1 MKKLKLYEL
10 FTGEEGEQQ
19 KTKKKTPF
27 LDAYGVDMT
36 KLAEDDKL
44 DPVIGRQ
51 KEIDQVIWILSR
63 KNKNNPVI
71 IGEPGVGKTA
81 IIEGIARLMVTED
94 CPEALE
100 GKRIVSVDMGTI
112 MAGQGGLEAKV
123 KALMDELND
132 NPDIILF
139 IDEIH
144 LMVNK
149 GVPIDMANQI
159 KPALA
164 RGNMRLIGAT
174 TNNEFRNSIEKDGAL
189 ERRFQKVNVEEPS
202 IEDTIEILM
211 KIKNKYED
219 FHKVSYNDDAIEA
232 CVTLSGR
239 FISDRYFPDKAI
251 DLMDE
256 VGAKMRISAKKS
268 TPPEL
273 IEIEKELSEIRLQ
286 KSEFLK
292 AQKYQEAGDL
302 RPRENELVI
311 KAIEI
316 KKTAK
321 DMPRITIT
329 KEDVE
334 KILSLKTGIPTQVTG
349 DEGKRLLG
357 LEGEL
362 KMQIIGQDD
371 AVTKIAKSIRR
382 NRAGLKD
389 PNRPA
394 GVFLF
399 LGSTGTG
406 KTHTVKTLAKNV
418 FGTEDAMIRVDMS
431 EYAEKH
437 NVARMIGSPPGYV
450 GYGEG
455 GQLTEKVRRKPY
467 CIILFDELE
476 KAHPSVMDIMLQ
488 IFDDGHLTDGEGRK
502 VDFRNTII
510 VMTSNI
516 GASAVSQM
524 VTPVGFGADK
534 PMVKEEN
541 AKAIIKAELSKRLKP
556 EFINRIDEIIIFSS
570 LSKENI
576 YKIIDIEIKKV
587 ESKLKAMN
595 LSLEI
600 TTAFKDLLIDKGYD
614 EKMGARPLKRA
625 IQHYLEDPLSDEI
638 LGGELEGNVVVDYDP
653 SSNKILLNG
662 KPFDVNESKSFKYLK
677 PLNEFLKKNR

>member
-1 MKKLKLYEL
+1 MKILKVYEE
-10 FTGEEGEQQ
+10 FTEGEKQSVP
-19 KTKKKTPF
+19 TPF
-27 LDAYGVDMT
+27 LDKYGVDMT
-36 KLAEDDKL
+36 KLAEEDKI
-44 DPVIGRQ
+44 DPVIGRA
-51 KEIDQVIWILSR
+51 KEIEQVIWILAR
-63 KNKNNPVI
+63 KNKNNPII

-81 IIEGIARLMVTED
+81 IIEGIARMMVSED
-94 CPEALE
+94 CPESLE
-100 GKRIVSVDMGTI
+100 GKRIILLDMGTI

-123 KALMDELND
+123 KAIMDELEG

-149 GVPIDMANQI
+149 AVPIDMANQI

-164 RGNMRLIGAT
+164 RGKMRLIGAT

-202 IEDTIEILM
+202 VDETIEILM
-211 KIKNKYED
+211 KIKKNYEE
-219 FHKVSYNDDAIEA
+219 FHKVTFNDDAIEA
-232 CVTLSGR
+232 CVKLSGK

-256 VGAKMRISAKKS
+256 VGAKMRISAKKN
-268 TPPEL
+268 TPPEIIELEKQL
-273 IEIEKELSEIRLQ
+273 IELRNRKE
-286 KSEFLK
+286 EFLK
-292 AQKYQEAGDL
+292 SQNYQDAGNL
-302 RPRENELVI
+302 RPQEKEMVARIVQL
-311 KAIEI
+311 
-316 KKTAK
+316 KKDTPE
-321 DMPRITIT
+321 MPRIVIT

-334 KILSLKTGIPTQVTG
+334 RILSIKTGIPTQVTG

-357 LEGEL
+357 LENEL

-371 AVTKIAKSIRR
+371 AVTKVAKSIRR

-399 LGSTGTG
+399 LGTTGTG
-406 KTHTVKTLAKNV
+406 KTHTVKTLAKNI
-418 FGTEDAMIRVDMS
+418 FGSEDAMIRVDMS

-467 CIILFDELE
+467 CIVLFDELE

-516 GASAVSQM
+516 GASAVNQM

-534 PMVKEEN
+534 PAVKEEN
-541 AKAIIKAELSKRLKP
+541 TKELIKRELSKRLKP
-556 EFINRIDEIIIFSS
+556 EFINRIDEIVIFSS
-570 LSKENI
+570 LSKDNI
-576 YKIIDIEIKKV
+576 YKIIDIEVKKV
-587 ESKLKAMN
+587 ENKLKGMN

-600 TTAFKDLLIDKGYD
+600 TTSFKDLLIDKGYD

-625 IQHYLEDPLSDEI
+625 IQHYLEDPISDEI
-638 LGGELEGNVVVDYDP
+638 LGGELKGTIKIDYDK
-653 SSNKILLNG
+653 SNNSILING
-662 KPFDVNESKSFKYLK
+662 KPVPVTEKKEFRYLK
-677 PLNEFLKKNR
+677 PLNEFFFFSKKSK

>member
-1 MKKLKLYEL
+1 MHGSNSK
-10 FTGEEGEQQ
+10 F
-19 KTKKKTPF
+19 F
-27 LDAYGVDMT
+27 
-36 KLAEDDKL
+36 
-44 DPVIGRQ
+44 R
-51 KEIDQVIWILSR
+51 EIEQVIWILAR

-81 IIEGIARLMVTED
+81 IIEGIARMMVGED
-94 CPEALE
+94 CPESLE
-100 GKRIVSVDMGTI
+100 GKRIIALDMGTI

-123 KALMDELND
+123 KALMDELEG

-149 GVPIDMANQI
+149 TVPIDMANQI

-164 RGNMRLIGAT
+164 RGKMRLIGAT
-174 TNNEFRNSIEKDGAL
+174 TNNEFRNSLEKDGAL

-202 IEDTIEILM
+202 VAETIEILM
-211 KIKNKYED
+211 RIKKNYED
-219 FHKVSYNDDAIEA
+219 FHKVTFNDDAIEA
-232 CVTLSGR
+232 CVNLSGK

-256 VGAKMRISAKKS
+256 VGAKMRISAKKN
-268 TPPEL
+268 TPPEIAEL
-273 IEIEKELSEIRLQ
+273 EQQLLQLRNRKEELLR
-286 KSEFLK
+286 
-292 AQKYQEAGDL
+292 AQNYQAAGDL
-302 RPRENELVI
+302 RPQEKEMVARVIELK
-311 KAIEI
+311 KATPE
-316 KKTAK
+316 
-321 DMPRITIT
+321 MPRIVIT

-334 KILSLKTGIPTQVTG
+334 RILSLKTGIPTQVTG

-357 LEGEL
+357 LENEL
-362 KMQIIGQDD
+362 KMQIIGQDE

-399 LGSTGTG
+399 LGTTGTG
-406 KTHTVKTLAKNV
+406 KTHTVKTLAKNI
-418 FGTEDAMIRVDMS
+418 FGSEDAMIRVDMS

-516 GASAVSQM
+516 GANAVNQM
-524 VTPVGFGADK
+524 ATPVGFGADK
-534 PMVKEEN
+534 PAVKEEN
-541 AKAIIKAELSKRLKP
+541 TKALIKAELSKRLKP
-556 EFINRIDEIIIFSS
+556 EFINRIDEIVIFSS
-570 LSKENI
+570 LSKENV
-576 YKIIDIEIKKV
+576 YKIIDIEVKKV
-587 ESKLKAMN
+587 ENKLKAMK

-638 LGGELEGNVVVDYDP
+638 LGGELEGTVKMDYDK
-653 SSNKILLNG
+653 SSNSILING
-662 KPFDVNESKSFKYLK
+662 KPVPVTEKKGFKYLK
-677 PLNEFLKKNR
+677 PLNEFFKFKK

>member
-1 MKKLKLYEL
+1 MKKLKVYEE
-10 FTGEEGEQQ
+10 FTEGEEKQSVP
-19 KTKKKTPF
+19 TPF
-27 LDAYGVDMT
+27 LDKYGVDMT
-36 KLAEDDKL
+36 KLAEEDKL

-51 KEIDQVIWILSR
+51 KEIEQVIWILAR

-81 IIEGIARLMVTED
+81 IIEGIARMMVGED
-94 CPEALE
+94 CPESLE
-100 GKRIVSVDMGTI
+100 GKRIIALDMGTI

-123 KALMDELND
+123 KALMDELEG

-149 GVPIDMANQI
+149 TVPIDMANQI

-164 RGNMRLIGAT
+164 RGKMRLIGAT
-174 TNNEFRNSIEKDGAL
+174 TNNEFRNSLEKDGAL

-202 IEDTIEILM
+202 VAETIEILM
-211 KIKNKYED
+211 RIKKNYEE
-219 FHKVSYNDDAIEA
+219 FHKVTFNDDAIEA
-232 CVTLSGR
+232 CVNLSGK

-256 VGAKMRISAKKS
+256 VGAKMRISAKKN
-268 TPPEL
+268 TPPEIAEL
-273 IEIEKELSEIRLQ
+273 EQQLLQLRNRKE
-286 KSEFLK
+286 EFLK
-292 AQKYQEAGDL
+292 AQNYQAAGDL
-302 RPRENELVI
+302 RPQEKEMVARVI
-311 KAIEI
+311 QL
-316 KKTAK
+316 KKEAPE
-321 DMPRITIT
+321 MPRIVIT

-334 KILSLKTGIPTQVTG
+334 RILSLKTGIPTQVTG

-357 LEGEL
+357 LENEL
-362 KMQIIGQDD
+362 KMQIIGQDE

-399 LGSTGTG
+399 LGTTGTG
-406 KTHTVKTLAKNV
+406 KTHTVKTLAKNI
-418 FGTEDAMIRVDMS
+418 FGSEDAMIRVDMS

-516 GASAVSQM
+516 GANAVNKM
-524 VTPVGFGADK
+524 ATPVGFGADK
-534 PMVKEEN
+534 PAVKEEN
-541 AKAIIKAELSKRLKP
+541 TKALIKAELGKRLKP

-570 LSKENI
+570 LSKENV
-576 YKIIDIEIKKV
+576 YKIIDIEVKKV
-587 ESKLKAMN
+587 ENKLKAMK

-638 LGGELEGNVVVDYDP
+638 LGGELEGTVKMDYDK
-653 SSNKILLNG
+653 SSNSILING
-662 KPFDVNESKSFKYLK
+662 KPVPVTEKKGFKYLK
-677 PLNEFLKKNR
+677 PLNEFFKFKK

>member
-1 MKKLKLYEL
+1 MKKLKVYEE
-10 FTGEEGEQQ
+10 FTEGEEKQSVP
-19 KTKKKTPF
+19 TPF
-27 LDAYGVDMT
+27 LDKYGVDMT
-36 KLAEDDKL
+36 KLAEEDKL

-51 KEIDQVIWILSR
+51 KEIEQVIWILAR

-81 IIEGIARLMVTED
+81 IIEGIARMMVGED
-94 CPEALE
+94 CPESLE
-100 GKRIVSVDMGTI
+100 GKRIIALDMGTI

-123 KALMDELND
+123 KALMDELEG

-149 GVPIDMANQI
+149 TVPIDMANQI

-164 RGNMRLIGAT
+164 RGKMRLIGAT
-174 TNNEFRNSIEKDGAL
+174 TNNEFRNSLEKDGAL

-202 IEDTIEILM
+202 VAETIEILM
-211 KIKNKYED
+211 RIKKNYED
-219 FHKVSYNDDAIEA
+219 FHKVTFNDDAIEA
-232 CVTLSGR
+232 CVNLSGK

-256 VGAKMRISAKKS
+256 VGAKMRISAKKN
-268 TPPEL
+268 TPPEIAEL
-273 IEIEKELSEIRLQ
+273 EQQLLQLRNRKEELLR
-286 KSEFLK
+286 
-292 AQKYQEAGDL
+292 AQNYQAAGDL
-302 RPRENELVI
+302 RPQEKEMVARVIELK
-311 KAIEI
+311 KATPE
-316 KKTAK
+316 
-321 DMPRITIT
+321 MPRIVIT

-334 KILSLKTGIPTQVTG
+334 RILSLKTGIPTQVTG

-357 LEGEL
+357 LENEL
-362 KMQIIGQDD
+362 KMQIIGQDE
-371 AVTKIAKSIRR
+371 AVTKVAKSIRR

-399 LGSTGTG
+399 LGTTGTG
-406 KTHTVKTLAKNV
+406 KTHTVKTLAKNI
-418 FGTEDAMIRVDMS
+418 FGSEDAMIRVDMS

-516 GASAVSQM
+516 GANAVNKM
-524 VTPVGFGADK
+524 ATPVGFGADK
-534 PMVKEEN
+534 PAVKEEN
-541 AKAIIKAELSKRLKP
+541 TKALIKAELGKRLKP

-570 LSKENI
+570 LSKENV
-576 YKIIDIEIKKV
+576 YKIIDIEVKKV
-587 ESKLKAMN
+587 ENKLKAMK

-638 LGGELEGNVVVDYDP
+638 LGGELEGTVKMDYDK
-653 SSNKILLNG
+653 SSNSILING
-662 KPFDVNESKSFKYLK
+662 KPVPVTEKKGFKYLK
-677 PLNEFLKKNR
+677 PLNEFFKFKK

>member
-1 MKKLKLYEL
+1 MKKLKVYEE
-10 FTGEEGEQQ
+10 FTEGEEKQSVP
-19 KTKKKTPF
+19 TPF
-27 LDAYGVDMT
+27 LDKYGVDMT
-36 KLAEDDKL
+36 KLAEEDKL

-51 KEIDQVIWILSR
+51 KEIEQVIWILAR

-81 IIEGIARLMVTED
+81 IIEGIARMMVGED
-94 CPEALE
+94 CPESLE
-100 GKRIVSVDMGTI
+100 GKRIISLDMGTI

-123 KALMDELND
+123 KALMDELEG

-149 GVPIDMANQI
+149 TVPIDMANQI

-164 RGNMRLIGAT
+164 RGKMRLIGAT
-174 TNNEFRNSIEKDGAL
+174 TNNEFRNSLEKDGAL

-202 IEDTIEILM
+202 VAETIEILM
-211 KIKNKYED
+211 RIKKNYED
-219 FHKVSYNDDAIEA
+219 FHKVTFNDDAIEA
-232 CVTLSGR
+232 CVNLSGK

-256 VGAKMRISAKKS
+256 VGAKMRISAKKN
-268 TPPEL
+268 TPPEIAEL
-273 IEIEKELSEIRLQ
+273 EQQLLELRNRKE
-286 KSEFLK
+286 EFLK
-292 AQKYQEAGDL
+292 AQNYQAAGDL
-302 RPRENELVI
+302 RPQEKEIVAKVIELK
-311 KAIEI
+311 KAAPE
-316 KKTAK
+316 
-321 DMPRITIT
+321 MPRIVIT

-334 KILSLKTGIPTQVTG
+334 RILSLKTGIPTQVTG

-357 LEGEL
+357 LENEL
-362 KMQIIGQDD
+362 KMQIIGQDE

-389 PNRPA
+389 PNRPS

-406 KTHTVKTLAKNV
+406 KTHTVKTLAKNI
-418 FGTEDAMIRVDMS
+418 FGSEDAMIRVDMS

-516 GASAVSQM
+516 GASAVNQM
-524 VTPVGFGADK
+524 ATPVGFGSDK
-534 PMVKEEN
+534 PAVKEEN
-541 AKAIIKAELSKRLKP
+541 AKSIIKAELSKRLKP
-556 EFINRIDEIIIFSS
+556 EFINRIDEIVIFSS
-570 LSKENI
+570 LSKENV

-587 ESKLKAMN
+587 ENKLKDMK

-638 LGGELEGNVVVDYDP
+638 LGGEIEGTVKMDYDK
-653 SSNKILLNG
+653 SSNSILING
-662 KPFDVNESKSFKYLK
+662 KAVPVTEKKGFRYLK
-677 PLNEFLKKNR
+677 PLNEFFKFKK

>member
-1 MKKLKLYEL
+1 MKKLKVYEE
-10 FTGEEGEQQ
+10 FTEGEEKQSVP
-19 KTKKKTPF
+19 TPF
-27 LDAYGVDMT
+27 LDKYGVDMT
-36 KLAEDDKL
+36 KLAEEDKL

-51 KEIDQVIWILSR
+51 KEIEQVIWILAR

-81 IIEGIARLMVTED
+81 IIEGIARMMVGED
-94 CPEALE
+94 CPESLE
-100 GKRIVSVDMGTI
+100 GKRIIALDMGTI

-123 KALMDELND
+123 KALMDELEG

-149 GVPIDMANQI
+149 TVPIDMANQI

-164 RGNMRLIGAT
+164 RGKMRLIGAT
-174 TNNEFRNSIEKDGAL
+174 TNNEFRNSLEKDGAL

-202 IEDTIEILM
+202 VAETIEILM
-211 KIKNKYED
+211 RIKKNYED
-219 FHKVSYNDDAIEA
+219 FHKVTFNDDAIEA
-232 CVTLSGR
+232 CVNLSGK

-256 VGAKMRISAKKS
+256 VGAKMRISAKKN
-268 TPPEL
+268 TPPEIAEL
-273 IEIEKELSEIRLQ
+273 EQQLLQLRNRKEELLR
-286 KSEFLK
+286 
-292 AQKYQEAGDL
+292 AQNYQAAGDL
-302 RPRENELVI
+302 RPQEKEMVARVIELK
-311 KAIEI
+311 KATPE
-316 KKTAK
+316 
-321 DMPRITIT
+321 MPRIVIT

-334 KILSLKTGIPTQVTG
+334 RILSLKTGIPTQVTG

-357 LEGEL
+357 LENEL
-362 KMQIIGQDD
+362 KMQIIGQDE

-399 LGSTGTG
+399 LGTTGTG
-406 KTHTVKTLAKNV
+406 KTHTVKTLAKNI
-418 FGTEDAMIRVDMS
+418 FGSEDAMIRVDMS

-516 GASAVSQM
+516 GANAVNQM
-524 VTPVGFGADK
+524 ATPVGFGADK
-534 PMVKEEN
+534 PAVKEEN
-541 AKAIIKAELSKRLKP
+541 TKALIKAELSKRLKP
-556 EFINRIDEIIIFSS
+556 EFINRIDEIVIFSS
-570 LSKENI
+570 LSKENV
-576 YKIIDIEIKKV
+576 YKIIDIEVKKV
-587 ESKLKAMN
+587 ENKLKAMK

-638 LGGELEGNVVVDYDP
+638 LGGELEGTVKMDYDK
-653 SSNKILLNG
+653 SSNSILING
-662 KPFDVNESKSFKYLK
+662 KPVPVTEKKGFKYLK
-677 PLNEFLKKNR
+677 PLNEFFKFKK

>member
-1 MKKLKLYEL
+1 MKILKVYEE
-10 FTGEEGEQQ
+10 FTEGEKQSVP
-19 KTKKKTPF
+19 TPF
-27 LDAYGVDMT
+27 LDKYGVDMT
-36 KLAEDDKL
+36 KLAEEDKI
-44 DPVIGRQ
+44 DPVIGRA
-51 KEIDQVIWILSR
+51 KEIEQVIWILAR
-63 KNKNNPVI
+63 KNKNNPII

-81 IIEGIARLMVTED
+81 IIEGIARMMVSED
-94 CPEALE
+94 CPESLE
-100 GKRIVSVDMGTI
+100 GKRIILLDMGTI

-123 KALMDELND
+123 KAIMDELEG

-149 GVPIDMANQI
+149 AVPIDMANQI

-164 RGNMRLIGAT
+164 RGKMRLIGAT

-202 IEDTIEILM
+202 VDETIEILM
-211 KIKNKYED
+211 KIKKNYEE
-219 FHKVSYNDDAIEA
+219 FHKVTFNDDAIEA
-232 CVTLSGR
+232 CVKLSGK

-256 VGAKMRISAKKS
+256 VGAKMRISAKKN
-268 TPPEL
+268 TPPEIIELEKQL
-273 IEIEKELSEIRLQ
+273 IELRNRKE
-286 KSEFLK
+286 EFLK
-292 AQKYQEAGDL
+292 SQNYQDAGNL
-302 RPRENELVI
+302 RPQEKEMVARIVQL
-311 KAIEI
+311 
-316 KKTAK
+316 KKDTPE
-321 DMPRITIT
+321 MPRIVIT

-334 KILSLKTGIPTQVTG
+334 RILSIKTGIPTQVTG

-357 LEGEL
+357 LENEL

-371 AVTKIAKSIRR
+371 AVTKVAKSIRR

-399 LGSTGTG
+399 LGTTGTG
-406 KTHTVKTLAKNV
+406 KTHTVKTLAKNI
-418 FGTEDAMIRVDMS
+418 FGSEDAMIRVDMS

-467 CIILFDELE
+467 CIVLFDELE

-516 GASAVSQM
+516 GASAVNQM

-534 PMVKEEN
+534 PAVKEEN
-541 AKAIIKAELSKRLKP
+541 TKELIKRELSKRLKP
-556 EFINRIDEIIIFSS
+556 EFINRIDEIVIFSS
-570 LSKENI
+570 LSKDNI
-576 YKIIDIEIKKV
+576 YKIIDIEVKKV
-587 ESKLKAMN
+587 ENKLKGMN

-600 TTAFKDLLIDKGYD
+600 TTSFKDLLIDKGYD

-625 IQHYLEDPLSDEI
+625 IQHYLEDPISDEI
-638 LGGELEGNVVVDYDP
+638 LGGELKGTIKIDYDK
-653 SSNKILLNG
+653 SNNSIY
-662 KPFDVNESKSFKYLK
+662 FYV
-677 PLNEFLKKNR
+677 R

>member
-1 MKKLKLYEL
+1 MKKLKVYEE
-10 FTGEEGEQQ
+10 FTEGEEKQSVP
-19 KTKKKTPF
+19 TPF
-27 LDAYGVDMT
+27 LDKYGVDMT
-36 KLAEDDKL
+36 KLAEEDKL

-51 KEIDQVIWILSR
+51 KEIEQVIWILAR

-81 IIEGIARLMVTED
+81 IIEGIARMMVGED
-94 CPEALE
+94 CPESLE
-100 GKRIVSVDMGTI
+100 GKRIIALDMGTI

-123 KALMDELND
+123 KALMDELEG

-149 GVPIDMANQI
+149 TVPIDMANQI

-164 RGNMRLIGAT
+164 RGKMRLIGAT
-174 TNNEFRNSIEKDGAL
+174 TNNEFRNSLEKDGAL

-202 IEDTIEILM
+202 VAETIEILM
-211 KIKNKYED
+211 RIKKNYED
-219 FHKVSYNDDAIEA
+219 FHKVTFNDDAIEA
-232 CVTLSGR
+232 CVNLSGK

-256 VGAKMRISAKKS
+256 VGAKMRISAKKN
-268 TPPEL
+268 TPPEIAEL
-273 IEIEKELSEIRLQ
+273 EQQLLQLRNRKEELLR
-286 KSEFLK
+286 
-292 AQKYQEAGDL
+292 AQNYQAAGDL
-302 RPRENELVI
+302 RPQEKEMVARVIELK
-311 KAIEI
+311 KATPE
-316 KKTAK
+316 
-321 DMPRITIT
+321 MPRIVIT

-334 KILSLKTGIPTQVTG
+334 RILSLKTGIPTQVTG

-357 LEGEL
+357 LENEL
-362 KMQIIGQDD
+362 KMQIIGQDE
-371 AVTKIAKSIRR
+371 AVTKVAKSIRR

-399 LGSTGTG
+399 LGTTGTG
-406 KTHTVKTLAKNV
+406 KTHTVKTLAKNI
-418 FGTEDAMIRVDMS
+418 FGSEDAMIRVDMS

-516 GASAVSQM
+516 GANAVNKM
-524 VTPVGFGADK
+524 ATPVGFGADK
-534 PMVKEEN
+534 PAVKEEN
-541 AKAIIKAELSKRLKP
+541 TKALIKAELGKRLKP

-570 LSKENI
+570 LSKENV
-576 YKIIDIEIKKV
+576 YKIIDIEVKKV
-587 ESKLKAMN
+587 ENKLKAMK

-638 LGGELEGNVVVDYDP
+638 LGGELEGTVKMDYDK
-653 SSNKILLNG
+653 SSNSILING
-662 KPFDVNESKSFKYLK
+662 KPVPVTEKKGFKYLK
-677 PLNEFLKKNR
+677 PLNEFLKFRK

>member
-1 MKKLKLYEL
+1 MKKLKVYEE
-10 FTGEEGEQQ
+10 FTEGEEKQSVP
-19 KTKKKTPF
+19 TPF
-27 LDAYGVDMT
+27 LDKYGVDMT
-36 KLAEDDKL
+36 KLAEEDKL

-51 KEIDQVIWILSR
+51 KEIEQVIWILAR

-81 IIEGIARLMVTED
+81 IIEGIARMMVSED
-94 CPEALE
+94 CPESLE
-100 GKRIVSVDMGTI
+100 GKRIISLDMGTI
-112 MAGQGGLEAKV
+112 VAGQGGLETKV
-123 KALMDELND
+123 KTLMDELD
-132 NPDIILF
+132 GNPDIILF

-149 GVPIDMANQI
+149 DVPIDMANQI

-164 RGNMRLIGAT
+164 RGKMRLIGAT
-174 TNNEFRNSIEKDGAL
+174 TNNEYRKSLEKDGAL

-202 IEDTIEILM
+202 VAETIEILM
-211 KIKNKYED
+211 RIKKNYED
-219 FHKVSYNDDAIEA
+219 FHKVTFNDDAIEA
-232 CVTLSGR
+232 CVNLSGK

-256 VGAKMRISAKKS
+256 VGAKMRISAKKN
-268 TPPEL
+268 TPPEITEL
-273 IEIEKELSEIRLQ
+273 EQQLLQLRNRKEELLR
-286 KSEFLK
+286 
-292 AQKYQEAGDL
+292 AQNYQAAGDL
-302 RPRENELVI
+302 RPQEKEMVARVI
-311 KAIEI
+311 QL
-316 KKTAK
+316 KKEAPE
-321 DMPRITIT
+321 MPRIVIT

-334 KILSLKTGIPTQVTG
+334 RILSLKTGIPTQVTG

-357 LEGEL
+357 LENEL
-362 KMQIIGQDD
+362 KMQIIGQDE
-371 AVTKIAKSIRR
+371 AVTKVAKSIRR

-399 LGSTGTG
+399 LGTTGTG
-406 KTHTVKTLAKNV
+406 KTHTVKTLAKNI
-418 FGTEDAMIRVDMS
+418 FGSEDAMIRVDMS

-516 GASAVSQM
+516 GANAVNKM
-524 VTPVGFGADK
+524 ATPVGFGADK
-534 PMVKEEN
+534 PAVKEEN
-541 AKAIIKAELSKRLKP
+541 TKALIKAELGKRLKP

-570 LSKENI
+570 LSKENV
-576 YKIIDIEIKKV
+576 YKIIDIEVKKV
-587 ESKLKAMN
+587 ENKLKAMK

-638 LGGELEGNVVVDYDP
+638 LGGELEGTVKMDYDK
-653 SSNKILLNG
+653 SSNSILING
-662 KPFDVNESKSFKYLK
+662 KPVPVTEKKGFKYLK
-677 PLNEFLKKNR
+677 PLNEFFKFKK

>member
-1 MKKLKLYEL
+1 MKKLKVYEE
-10 FTGEEGEQQ
+10 FTEGEEKQSVP
-19 KTKKKTPF
+19 TPF
-27 LDAYGVDMT
+27 LDKYGVDMT
-36 KLAEDDKL
+36 KLAEEDKL

-51 KEIDQVIWILSR
+51 KEIEQVIWILAR

-81 IIEGIARLMVTED
+81 IIEGIARMMVGED
-94 CPEALE
+94 CPESLE
-100 GKRIVSVDMGTI
+100 GKRIISLDMGTI

-123 KALMDELND
+123 KALMDELEG

-149 GVPIDMANQI
+149 TVPIDMANQI

-164 RGNMRLIGAT
+164 RGKMRLIGAT
-174 TNNEFRNSIEKDGAL
+174 TNNEFRNSLEKDGAL

-202 IEDTIEILM
+202 VAETIEILM
-211 KIKNKYED
+211 RIKKNYEE
-219 FHKVSYNDDAIEA
+219 FHKVTFNDDAIEA
-232 CVTLSGR
+232 CVNLSGK

-256 VGAKMRISAKKS
+256 VGAKMRISAKKN
-268 TPPEL
+268 TPPEIADL
-273 IEIEKELSEIRLQ
+273 EQQLLELRNRKE
-286 KSEFLK
+286 EFLK
-292 AQKYQEAGDL
+292 AQNYQAAGDL
-302 RPRENELVI
+302 RPQEKEMVARVI
-311 KAIEI
+311 QL
-316 KKTAK
+316 KKEAPE
-321 DMPRITIT
+321 MPRIVIT

-334 KILSLKTGIPTQVTG
+334 RILSLKTGIPTQVTG

-357 LEGEL
+357 LENEL
-362 KMQIIGQDD
+362 KMQIIGQDE
-371 AVTKIAKSIRR
+371 AVTKVAKSIRR

-389 PNRPA
+389 PNRPS

-399 LGSTGTG
+399 LGTTGTG
-406 KTHTVKTLAKNV
+406 KTHTVKTLAKNI
-418 FGTEDAMIRVDMS
+418 FGSEDAMIRVDMS

-516 GASAVSQM
+516 GANAVNQM
-524 VTPVGFGADK
+524 ATPVGFGADK
-534 PMVKEEN
+534 PAVKEEN
-541 AKAIIKAELSKRLKP
+541 TKALIKAELSKRLKP
-556 EFINRIDEIIIFSS
+556 EFINRIDEIVIFSS
-570 LSKENI
+570 LSKENV
-576 YKIIDIEIKKV
+576 YKIIDIEVKKV
-587 ESKLKAMN
+587 ENKLKAMK

-600 TTAFKDLLIDKGYD
+600 TTTFKDLLIDKGYD

-638 LGGELEGNVVVDYDP
+638 LGGELEGTVKVDYDK
-653 SSNKILLNG
+653 SSNSILING
-662 KPFDVNESKSFKYLK
+662 KPVPVTEKKGFRYLK
-677 PLNEFLKKNR
+677 PLNEFFKFKK

>member
-1 MKKLKLYEL
+1 MKKLKVYEE
-10 FTGEEGEQQ
+10 FTEGEEKQSVP
-19 KTKKKTPF
+19 TPF
-27 LDAYGVDMT
+27 LDKYGVDMT
-36 KLAEDDKL
+36 KLAEEDKL

-51 KEIDQVIWILSR
+51 KEIEQVIWILAR

-81 IIEGIARLMVTED
+81 IIEGIARMMVGED
-94 CPEALE
+94 CPESLE
-100 GKRIVSVDMGTI
+100 GKRIISLDMGTI

-123 KALMDELND
+123 KALMDELEG

-149 GVPIDMANQI
+149 TVPIDMANQI

-164 RGNMRLIGAT
+164 RGKMRLIGAT
-174 TNNEFRNSIEKDGAL
+174 TNNEFRNSLEKDGAL

-202 IEDTIEILM
+202 VAETIEILM
-211 KIKNKYED
+211 RIKKNYEE
-219 FHKVSYNDDAIEA
+219 FHKVTFNDDAIEA
-232 CVTLSGR
+232 CVNLSGK

-256 VGAKMRISAKKS
+256 VGAKMRISAKKN
-268 TPPEL
+268 TPPE
-273 IEIEKELSEIRLQ
+273 IVELEQQLLQ
-286 KSEFLK
+286 LRNRKDELLK
-292 AQKYQEAGDL
+292 AQNYQAAGDL
-302 RPRENELVI
+302 RPQEKEMVARVI
-311 KAIEI
+311 QL
-316 KKTAK
+316 KKEAPE
-321 DMPRITIT
+321 MPRIVIT

-334 KILSLKTGIPTQVTG
+334 RILSLKTGIPTQVTG

-357 LEGEL
+357 LENEL
-362 KMQIIGQDD
+362 KMQIIGQDE
-371 AVTKIAKSIRR
+371 AVTKVAKSIRR

-389 PNRPA
+389 PNRPS

-399 LGSTGTG
+399 LGTTGTG
-406 KTHTVKTLAKNV
+406 KTHTVKTLAKNI
-418 FGTEDAMIRVDMS
+418 FGSEDAMIRVDMS

-516 GASAVSQM
+516 GANAVNQM
-524 VTPVGFGADK
+524 ATPVGFGADK
-534 PMVKEEN
+534 PAVKEEN
-541 AKAIIKAELSKRLKP
+541 TKALIKSELSKRLKP
-556 EFINRIDEIIIFSS
+556 EFINRIDEIVIFSS
-570 LSKENI
+570 LSKENV
-576 YKIIDIEIKKV
+576 YKIIDIEVKKV
-587 ESKLKAMN
+587 ENKLKDMK

-638 LGGELEGNVVVDYDP
+638 LGGELEGTVKMDYDK
-653 SSNKILLNG
+653 SSNSILING
-662 KPFDVNESKSFKYLK
+662 KPVPVTEKKGFRYLK
-677 PLNEFLKKNR
+677 PLNEFFKFKK

>member
-1 MKKLKLYEL
+1 MKKLKVYEL
-10 FTGEEGEQQ
+10 FTGDES
-19 KTKKKTPF
+19 KNKKKTPF
-27 LDAYGVDMT
+27 LDNFGIDMT
-36 KLAEDDKL
+36 KLAEEDKI

-51 KEIDQVIWILSR
+51 KEIEQVIWILSR
-63 KNKNNPVI
+63 KTKNNPII

-81 IIEGIARLMVTED
+81 IIEGLARLMVSED

-100 GKRIVSVDMGTI
+100 GKRIIALDMGTI

-123 KALMDELND
+123 KALMDEVAE

-149 GVPIDMANQI
+149 QVSIDMANQI

-164 RGNMRLIGAT
+164 RGQMRLIGAT
-174 TNNEFRNSIEKDGAL
+174 TNNEFRTSIEKDGAL
-189 ERRFQKVNVEEPS
+189 QRRFQKVVVEEPS
-202 IEDTIEILM
+202 IAETIEILM
-211 KIKNKYED
+211 RIKNKYED
-219 FHKVSYNDDAIEA
+219 FHKVTFNDDAIEA
-232 CVTLSGR
+232 CVKLSGK

-256 VGAKMRISAKKS
+256 VGAKMRISTKKN
-268 TPPEL
+268 TPPEIIELEKEL
-273 IEIEKELSEIRLQ
+273 IEIKDRKNNLLR
-286 KSEFLK
+286 

-302 RPRENELVI
+302 RIKEKELESEV
-311 KAIEI
+311 IEI
-316 KKTAK
+316 KKKSK
-321 DMPRITIT
+321 DIPRIVIT

-334 KILSLKTGIPTQVTG
+334 RILTLKLGIPTQVSS

-357 LEGEL
+357 LENEL

-371 AVTKIAKSIRR
+371 AVTKIAKCIRR

-389 PNRPA
+389 PNRPS

-399 LGSTGTG
+399 LGTTGTG
-406 KTHTVKTLAKNV
+406 KTHTVKTLAKNI
-418 FGTEDAMIRVDMS
+418 FGSEDSLIRVDMS

-516 GASAVSQM
+516 GASVVNDM
-524 VTPVGFGADK
+524 VTPVGFGANK
-534 PMVKEEN
+534 PVVKEEN
-541 AKAIIKAELSKRLKP
+541 TKSLIKAELGKRLKP

-587 ESKLKAMN
+587 ENKLKDMN

-600 TTAFKDLLIDKGYD
+600 TTNFKDLLIDKGYD

-638 LGGELEGNVVVDYDP
+638 LGGELEGTVKMDYDK
-653 SSNKILLNG
+653 SSNSILING
-662 KPFDVNESKSFKYLK
+662 KSVPVTENKLFRYLK
-677 PLNEFLKKNR
+677 PLNEFFNL

>member
-1 MKKLKLYEL
+1 MKKLKVYEE
-10 FTGEEGEQQ
+10 FTEGEKQSVP
-19 KTKKKTPF
+19 TPF
-27 LDAYGVDMT
+27 LDKYGVDMT
-36 KLAEDDKL
+36 KLAEEDKL

-51 KEIDQVIWILSR
+51 KEIEQVIWILAR

-81 IIEGIARLMVTED
+81 IIEGIARMMVGED
-94 CPEALE
+94 CPESLE
-100 GKRIVSVDMGTI
+100 GKRIIALDMGTI

-123 KALMDELND
+123 KALMDELEG

-149 GVPIDMANQI
+149 TVPIDMANQI

-164 RGNMRLIGAT
+164 RGKMRLIGAT
-174 TNNEFRNSIEKDGAL
+174 TNNEFRNSLEKDGAL

-202 IEDTIEILM
+202 VAETIEILM
-211 KIKNKYED
+211 RIKKTYED
-219 FHKVSYNDDAIEA
+219 FHKVTFNDDAIEA
-232 CVTLSGR
+232 CVNLSGK

-256 VGAKMRISAKKS
+256 VGAKMRISAKKN
-268 TPPEL
+268 TPPEIAEL
-273 IEIEKELSEIRLQ
+273 EQQLLQLRNRKE
-286 KSEFLK
+286 EFLK
-292 AQKYQEAGDL
+292 AQNYQAAGDL
-302 RPRENELVI
+302 RPQEKEMVARVIELK
-311 KAIEI
+311 KAAPE
-316 KKTAK
+316 
-321 DMPRITIT
+321 MPRIVIT
-329 KEDVE
+329 KQDVE
-334 KILSLKTGIPTQVTG
+334 RILSLKTGIPTQVTG

-357 LEGEL
+357 LENEL
-362 KMQIIGQDD
+362 KMQIIGQDE

-406 KTHTVKTLAKNV
+406 KTHTVKTLAKNI
-418 FGTEDAMIRVDMS
+418 FGSEDAMIRVDMS

-516 GASAVSQM
+516 GANAVNQM
-524 VTPVGFGADK
+524 AAPVGFGADK
-534 PMVKEEN
+534 PAVKEEN
-541 AKAIIKAELSKRLKP
+541 AKSIIKAELSKRLKP
-556 EFINRIDEIIIFSS
+556 EFINRIDEIVIFAS

-587 ESKLKAMN
+587 ENKLKDLK

-600 TTAFKDLLIDKGYD
+600 TTTFKDLLIDKGYD

-638 LGGELEGNVVVDYDP
+638 LGGELEGTVKMDYDK
-653 SSNKILLNG
+653 SSNSILING
-662 KPFDVNESKSFKYLK
+662 KPVPVTERKVFRYLR
-677 PLNEFLKKNR
+677 PLNEFFKFKK

>member
-1 MKKLKLYEL
+1 
-10 FTGEEGEQQ
+10 
-19 KTKKKTPF
+19 
-27 LDAYGVDMT
+27 
-36 KLAEDDKL
+36 
-44 DPVIGRQ
+44 
-51 KEIDQVIWILSR
+51 
-63 KNKNNPVI
+63 
-71 IGEPGVGKTA
+71 
-81 IIEGIARLMVTED
+81 
-94 CPEALE
+94 
-100 GKRIVSVDMGTI
+100 
-112 MAGQGGLEAKV
+112 
-123 KALMDELND
+123 
-132 NPDIILF
+132 
-139 IDEIH
+139 
-144 LMVNK
+144 
-149 GVPIDMANQI
+149 VPIDMANQI

-164 RGNMRLIGAT
+164 RGKMRLIGAT
-174 TNNEFRNSIEKDGAL
+174 TNNEFRNSLEKDGAL

-202 IEDTIEILM
+202 VAETIEILM
-211 KIKNKYED
+211 RIKKTYED
-219 FHKVSYNDDAIEA
+219 FHKVTFNDDAIEA
-232 CVTLSGR
+232 CVNLSGK

-256 VGAKMRISAKKS
+256 VGAKMRISAKKN
-268 TPPEL
+268 TPPEIAEL
-273 IEIEKELSEIRLQ
+273 EQQLLQLRNRKE
-286 KSEFLK
+286 EFLK
-292 AQKYQEAGDL
+292 AQNYQAAGDL
-302 RPRENELVI
+302 RPQEKEMVARVIELK
-311 KAIEI
+311 KAAPE
-316 KKTAK
+316 
-321 DMPRITIT
+321 MPRIVIT
-329 KEDVE
+329 KQDVE
-334 KILSLKTGIPTQVTG
+334 RILSLKTGIPTQVTG

-357 LEGEL
+357 LENEL
-362 KMQIIGQDD
+362 KMQIIGQDE

-406 KTHTVKTLAKNV
+406 KTHTVKTLAKNI
-418 FGTEDAMIRVDMS
+418 FGSEDAMIRVDMS

-516 GASAVSQM
+516 GANAVNQM
-524 VTPVGFGADK
+524 AAPVGFGADK
-534 PMVKEEN
+534 PAVKEEN
-541 AKAIIKAELSKRLKP
+541 AKSIIKAELSKRLKP
-556 EFINRIDEIIIFSS
+556 EFINRIDEIVIFAS

-587 ESKLKAMN
+587 ENKLKDLK

-600 TTAFKDLLIDKGYD
+600 TTTFKDLLIDKGYD

-638 LGGELEGNVVVDYDP
+638 LGGELEGTVKMDYDK
-653 SSNKILLNG
+653 SSNSILING
-662 KPFDVNESKSFKYLK
+662 KPVPVTERKVFRYLR
-677 PLNEFLKKNR
+677 PLNEFFKFKK

>member
-1 MKKLKLYEL
+1 MKKLKVYEE
-10 FTGEEGEQQ
+10 FTEGEEKQSVP
-19 KTKKKTPF
+19 TPF
-27 LDAYGVDMT
+27 LDKYGVDMT
-36 KLAEDDKL
+36 KLAEEDKL

-51 KEIDQVIWILSR
+51 KEIEQVIWILAR

-81 IIEGIARLMVTED
+81 IIEGIARMMVGED
-94 CPEALE
+94 CPESLE
-100 GKRIVSVDMGTI
+100 GKRIISLDMGTI

-123 KALMDELND
+123 KALMDELEG

-149 GVPIDMANQI
+149 TVPIDMANQI

-164 RGNMRLIGAT
+164 RGKMRLIGAT
-174 TNNEFRNSIEKDGAL
+174 TNNEFRNSLEKDGAL

-202 IEDTIEILM
+202 VAETIEILM
-211 KIKNKYED
+211 RIKKNYEE
-219 FHKVSYNDDAIEA
+219 FHKVTFNDDAIEA
-232 CVTLSGR
+232 CVNLSGK

-256 VGAKMRISAKKS
+256 VGAKMRISAKKN
-268 TPPEL
+268 TPPEIAEL
-273 IEIEKELSEIRLQ
+273 EQQLLELRNRKE
-286 KSEFLK
+286 EFLK
-292 AQKYQEAGDL
+292 AQNYQAAGDL
-302 RPRENELVI
+302 RPQEKEMVARVI
-311 KAIEI
+311 QL
-316 KKTAK
+316 KKEAPE
-321 DMPRITIT
+321 MPRIVIT

-334 KILSLKTGIPTQVTG
+334 RILSLKTGIPTQVTG

-357 LEGEL
+357 LENEL
-362 KMQIIGQDD
+362 KMQIIGQDE
-371 AVTKIAKSIRR
+371 AVTKVAKSIRR

-389 PNRPA
+389 PNRPS

-399 LGSTGTG
+399 LGTTGTG
-406 KTHTVKTLAKNV
+406 KTHTVKTLAKNI
-418 FGTEDAMIRVDMS
+418 FGSEDAMIRVDMS

-516 GASAVSQM
+516 GANAVNQM
-524 VTPVGFGADK
+524 ATPVGFGADK
-534 PMVKEEN
+534 PAVKEEN
-541 AKAIIKAELSKRLKP
+541 TKALIKAELSKRLKP
-556 EFINRIDEIIIFSS
+556 EFINRIDEIVIFSS
-570 LSKENI
+570 LSKENV
-576 YKIIDIEIKKV
+576 YKIIDIEVKKV
-587 ESKLKAMN
+587 ENKLKAMK

-638 LGGELEGNVVVDYDP
+638 LGGELEGTVKVDYDK
-653 SSNKILLNG
+653 SSNSILING
-662 KPFDVNESKSFKYLK
+662 KPVPVTEKKGFRYLK
-677 PLNEFLKKNR
+677 PLNEFFKFKK

>member
-1 MKKLKLYEL
+1 MKKLKVYEE
-10 FTGEEGEQQ
+10 FTEGEEKQSVP
-19 KTKKKTPF
+19 TPF
-27 LDAYGVDMT
+27 LDKYGVDMT
-36 KLAEDDKL
+36 KLAEEDKL

-51 KEIDQVIWILSR
+51 KEIEQVIWILAR

-81 IIEGIARLMVTED
+81 IIEGIARMMVGED
-94 CPEALE
+94 CPESLE
-100 GKRIVSVDMGTI
+100 GKRIISLDMGTI

-123 KALMDELND
+123 KALMDELEG

-149 GVPIDMANQI
+149 TVPIDMANQI

-164 RGNMRLIGAT
+164 RGKMRLIGAT
-174 TNNEFRNSIEKDGAL
+174 TNNEFRNSLEKDGAL

-202 IEDTIEILM
+202 VAETIEILM
-211 KIKNKYED
+211 RIKKNYEE
-219 FHKVSYNDDAIEA
+219 FHKVTFNDDAIEA
-232 CVTLSGR
+232 CVNLSGK

-256 VGAKMRISAKKS
+256 VGAKMRISAKKN
-268 TPPEL
+268 TPPEIAEL
-273 IEIEKELSEIRLQ
+273 EQQLLELRNRKE
-286 KSEFLK
+286 EFLK
-292 AQKYQEAGDL
+292 AQNYQAAGDL
-302 RPRENELVI
+302 RPQEKEMVARVI
-311 KAIEI
+311 QL
-316 KKTAK
+316 KKEAPE
-321 DMPRITIT
+321 MPRIVIT

-334 KILSLKTGIPTQVTG
+334 RILSLKTGIPTQVTG

-357 LEGEL
+357 LENEL
-362 KMQIIGQDD
+362 KMQIIGQDE
-371 AVTKIAKSIRR
+371 AVTKVAKSIRR

-399 LGSTGTG
+399 LGTTGTG
-406 KTHTVKTLAKNV
+406 KTHTVKTLAKNI
-418 FGTEDAMIRVDMS
+418 FGSEDAMIRVDMS

-516 GASAVSQM
+516 GANAVNQM
-524 VTPVGFGADK
+524 ATPVGFGADK
-534 PMVKEEN
+534 PAVKEEN
-541 AKAIIKAELSKRLKP
+541 TKALIKAELSKRLKP
-556 EFINRIDEIIIFSS
+556 EFINRIDEIVIFSS
-570 LSKENI
+570 LSKENV
-576 YKIIDIEIKKV
+576 YKIIDIEVKKV
-587 ESKLKAMN
+587 ENKLKAMK

-638 LGGELEGNVVVDYDP
+638 LGGELEGTVKMDYDK
-653 SSNKILLNG
+653 SSNSILING
-662 KPFDVNESKSFKYLK
+662 KPVPVTEKKGFRYLK
-677 PLNEFLKKNR
+677 PLNEFFKFKK

>member
-1 MKKLKLYEL
+1 
-10 FTGEEGEQQ
+10 
-19 KTKKKTPF
+19 
-27 LDAYGVDMT
+27 MT
-36 KLAEDDKL
+36 KLAEEDKL
-44 DPVIGRQ
+44 DTVMGRQ
-51 KEIDQVIWILSR
+51 KKIEQVIWIVAR

-81 IIEGIARLMVTED
+81 IIEGIARMMVGED
-94 CPEALE
+94 CPESLE
-100 GKRIVSVDMGTI
+100 GKRIISLDMGTI

-123 KALMDELND
+123 KALMDELEG

-149 GVPIDMANQI
+149 TVPIDMANQI

-164 RGNMRLIGAT
+164 RGKMRLIGAT
-174 TNNEFRNSIEKDGAL
+174 TNNEFRNSLEKDGAL

-202 IEDTIEILM
+202 VAETIEILM
-211 KIKNKYED
+211 RIKKNYEE
-219 FHKVSYNDDAIEA
+219 FHKVTFNDDAIEA
-232 CVTLSGR
+232 CVNLSGK

-256 VGAKMRISAKKS
+256 VGAKMRISAKKN
-268 TPPEL
+268 TPPEIAEL
-273 IEIEKELSEIRLQ
+273 EQQLLELRNRKE
-286 KSEFLK
+286 EFLK
-292 AQKYQEAGDL
+292 AQNYQAAGDL
-302 RPRENELVI
+302 RPQEKEMVARVI
-311 KAIEI
+311 QL
-316 KKTAK
+316 KKEAPE
-321 DMPRITIT
+321 MPRIVIT

-334 KILSLKTGIPTQVTG
+334 RILSLKTGIPTQVTG

-357 LEGEL
+357 LENEL
-362 KMQIIGQDD
+362 KMQIIGQDE
-371 AVTKIAKSIRR
+371 AVTKVAKSIRR

-399 LGSTGTG
+399 LGTTGTG
-406 KTHTVKTLAKNV
+406 KTHTVKTLAKNI
-418 FGTEDAMIRVDMS
+418 FGSEDAMIRVDMS

-516 GASAVSQM
+516 GANAVNQM
-524 VTPVGFGADK
+524 ATPVGFGADK
-534 PMVKEEN
+534 PAVKEEN
-541 AKAIIKAELSKRLKP
+541 TKALIKAELSKRLKP
-556 EFINRIDEIIIFSS
+556 EFINRIDEIVIFSS
-570 LSKENI
+570 LYKENV
-576 YKIIDIEIKKV
+576 YKIIDIEVKKV
-587 ESKLKAMN
+587 ENKLKDMK

-638 LGGELEGNVVVDYDP
+638 LGGELEGTVKMDYDK
-653 SSNKILLNG
+653 SSNSILING
-662 KPFDVNESKSFKYLK
+662 KPVPVTEKKGFRYLK
-677 PLNEFLKKNR
+677 PLNEFFKFKK

>member
-1 MKKLKLYEL
+1 MKKLKVYEE
-10 FTGEEGEQQ
+10 FTEGEE
-19 KTKKKTPF
+19 KKSVPTPF
-27 LDAYGVDMT
+27 LDRYGVDMT

-51 KEIDQVIWILSR
+51 KEIEQVIWILAR

-81 IIEGIARLMVTED
+81 IIEGIARMMVSED
-94 CPEALE
+94 CPESLE
-100 GKRIVSVDMGTI
+100 GKRIISLDMGTI
-112 MAGQGGLEAKV
+112 VAGQGGLETKV
-123 KALMDELND
+123 KTLMDELD
-132 NPDIILF
+132 GNPDIILF

-149 GVPIDMANQI
+149 DVPIDMANQI

-164 RGNMRLIGAT
+164 RGKMRLIGAT
-174 TNNEFRNSIEKDGAL
+174 TNNEYRKSLEKDGAL

-202 IEDTIEILM
+202 VAETIEILM
-211 KIKNKYED
+211 RIKKNYED
-219 FHKVSYNDDAIEA
+219 FHKVTFNDDAIEA
-232 CVTLSGR
+232 CVNLSGK

-256 VGAKMRISAKKS
+256 VGAKMRISAKKN
-268 TPPEL
+268 TPPEITEL
-273 IEIEKELSEIRLQ
+273 EQQLLQLRNRKEELLR
-286 KSEFLK
+286 
-292 AQKYQEAGDL
+292 AQNYQAAGDL
-302 RPRENELVI
+302 RPQEKEMVARVI
-311 KAIEI
+311 QL
-316 KKTAK
+316 KKEAPE
-321 DMPRITIT
+321 MPRIVIT

-334 KILSLKTGIPTQVTG
+334 RILSLKTGIPTQVTG

-357 LEGEL
+357 LENEL
-362 KMQIIGQDD
+362 KMQIIGQDE

-399 LGSTGTG
+399 LGTTGTG
-406 KTHTVKTLAKNV
+406 KTHTVKTLAKNI
-418 FGTEDAMIRVDMS
+418 FGSEDAMIRVDMS

-516 GASAVSQM
+516 GANAVNQM
-524 VTPVGFGADK
+524 ATPVGFGADK
-534 PMVKEEN
+534 PAVKEEN
-541 AKAIIKAELSKRLKP
+541 TKALIKAELSKRLKP

-570 LSKENI
+570 LSKENV
-576 YKIIDIEIKKV
+576 YKIIDIEVKKV
-587 ESKLKAMN
+587 ENKLKAMK

-638 LGGELEGNVVVDYDP
+638 LGGELEGTVKMDYDK
-653 SSNKILLNG
+653 SSNSILING
-662 KPFDVNESKSFKYLK
+662 KPVPVTEKKGFKYLK
-677 PLNEFLKKNR
+677 PLNEFFKFKK

>member
-1 MKKLKLYEL
+1 MKKLKVYEE
-10 FTGEEGEQQ
+10 FTEGEEKQSVP
-19 KTKKKTPF
+19 TPF
-27 LDAYGVDMT
+27 LDKYGVDMT
-36 KLAEDDKL
+36 KLAEEDKL

-51 KEIDQVIWILSR
+51 KEIEQVIWILAR

-81 IIEGIARLMVTED
+81 IIEGIARMMVGED
-94 CPEALE
+94 CPESLE
-100 GKRIVSVDMGTI
+100 GKRIIALDMGTI

-123 KALMDELND
+123 KALMDELEG

-149 GVPIDMANQI
+149 TVPIDMANQI

-164 RGNMRLIGAT
+164 RGKMRLIGAT
-174 TNNEFRNSIEKDGAL
+174 TNNEFRNSLEKDGAL

-202 IEDTIEILM
+202 VAETIEILM
-211 KIKNKYED
+211 RIKKNYED
-219 FHKVSYNDDAIEA
+219 FHKVTFNDDAIEA
-232 CVTLSGR
+232 CVNLSGK

-256 VGAKMRISAKKS
+256 VGAKMRISAKKN
-268 TPPEL
+268 TPPEIAEL
-273 IEIEKELSEIRLQ
+273 EQQLLQLRNRKEELLR
-286 KSEFLK
+286 
-292 AQKYQEAGDL
+292 AQNYQAAGDL
-302 RPRENELVI
+302 RPQEKEMVTRVIELK
-311 KAIEI
+311 KATPE
-316 KKTAK
+316 
-321 DMPRITIT
+321 MPRIVIT

-334 KILSLKTGIPTQVTG
+334 RILSLKTGIPTQVTG

-357 LEGEL
+357 LENEL
-362 KMQIIGQDD
+362 KMQIIGQDE
-371 AVTKIAKSIRR
+371 AVTKVAKSIRR

-399 LGSTGTG
+399 LGTTGTG
-406 KTHTVKTLAKNV
+406 KTHTVKTLAKNI
-418 FGTEDAMIRVDMS
+418 FGSEDAMIRVDMS

-516 GASAVSQM
+516 GANAVNQM
-524 VTPVGFGADK
+524 ATPVGFGADK
-534 PMVKEEN
+534 PAVKEEN
-541 AKAIIKAELSKRLKP
+541 TKALIKAELSKRLKP
-556 EFINRIDEIIIFSS
+556 EFINRIDEIVIFSS
-570 LSKENI
+570 LSKENV
-576 YKIIDIEIKKV
+576 YKIIDIEVKKV
-587 ESKLKAMN
+587 ENKLKAMK

-638 LGGELEGNVVVDYDP
+638 LGGELEGTVKMDYDK
-653 SSNKILLNG
+653 SSNSILING
-662 KPFDVNESKSFKYLK
+662 KPVPVTEKKGFKYLK
-677 PLNEFLKKNR
+677 PLNEFFKFKK

>member
-1 MKKLKLYEL
+1 MKKLKVYEE
-10 FTGEEGEQQ
+10 FTEGEEKQSVP
-19 KTKKKTPF
+19 TPF
-27 LDAYGVDMT
+27 LDKYGVDMT
-36 KLAEDDKL
+36 KLAEEDKL

-51 KEIDQVIWILSR
+51 KEIEQVVWILAR

-81 IIEGIARLMVTED
+81 IIEGIARMMVGED
-94 CPEALE
+94 CPESLE
-100 GKRIVSVDMGTI
+100 GKRIISLDMGTI

-123 KALMDELND
+123 KALMDELEG

-149 GVPIDMANQI
+149 TVPIDMANQI

-164 RGNMRLIGAT
+164 RGKMRLIGAT

-189 ERRFQKVNVEEPS
+189 ERRFQKVTVAEPS
-202 IEDTIEILM
+202 VSETIEILM
-211 KIKNKYED
+211 RIKKNYEE
-219 FHKVSYNDDAIEA
+219 FHKVTFNDDAIEA
-232 CVTLSGR
+232 CVKLSGK

-256 VGAKMRISAKKS
+256 VGAKMRISAKKN
-268 TPPEL
+268 TPPE
-273 IEIEKELSEIRLQ
+273 IVELEQQLLQ
-286 KSEFLK
+286 LRNRKDELLK
-292 AQKYQEAGDL
+292 AQNYQAAGDL
-302 RPRENELVI
+302 RPQEKEMVARVI
-311 KAIEI
+311 QL
-316 KKTAK
+316 KKEAPE
-321 DMPRITIT
+321 MPRIVIT

-334 KILSLKTGIPTQVTG
+334 RILSLKTGIPTQVTG

-357 LEGEL
+357 LEDEL
-362 KMQIIGQDD
+362 KMQIIGQDE
-371 AVTKIAKSIRR
+371 AVTKVAKSIRR

-399 LGSTGTG
+399 LGTTGTG
-406 KTHTVKTLAKNV
+406 KTHTVKTLAKNI
-418 FGTEDAMIRVDMS
+418 FGSEDAMIRVDMS

-516 GASAVSQM
+516 GANAVNQM
-524 VTPVGFGADK
+524 ATPVGFGADK
-534 PMVKEEN
+534 PAVKEEN
-541 AKAIIKAELSKRLKP
+541 TKALIKSELSKRLKP
-556 EFINRIDEIIIFSS
+556 EFINRIDEIVIFSS
-570 LSKENI
+570 LSKENV
-576 YKIIDIEIKKV
+576 YKIIDIEVKKV
-587 ESKLKAMN
+587 ENKLKDMK

-638 LGGELEGNVVVDYDP
+638 LGGELEGTVKMDYDK
-653 SSNKILLNG
+653 SSNSILING
-662 KPFDVNESKSFKYLK
+662 KPVPVTEKKGFRYLK
-677 PLNEFLKKNR
+677 PLNEFFKFKK

>member
-1 MKKLKLYEL
+1 MKILKVYEE
-10 FTGEEGEQQ
+10 FTEGEKQSVP
-19 KTKKKTPF
+19 TPF
-27 LDAYGVDMT
+27 LDKYGVDMT
-36 KLAEDDKL
+36 KLAEEDKI
-44 DPVIGRQ
+44 DPVIGRA
-51 KEIDQVIWILSR
+51 KAIEQVIWILAR
-63 KNKNNPVI
+63 KNKNNPII

-81 IIEGIARLMVTED
+81 IIEGIARMMVSED
-94 CPEALE
+94 CPESLE
-100 GKRIVSVDMGTI
+100 GKRIILLDMGTI

-123 KALMDELND
+123 KAIMDELEG

-149 GVPIDMANQI
+149 AVPIDMANQI

-164 RGNMRLIGAT
+164 RGKMRLIGAT

-202 IEDTIEILM
+202 VDETIEILM
-211 KIKNKYED
+211 KIKKNYEE
-219 FHKVSYNDDAIEA
+219 FHKVTFNDDAIEA
-232 CVTLSGR
+232 CVKLSGK

-256 VGAKMRISAKKS
+256 VGAKMRISAKKN
-268 TPPEL
+268 TPPEIIELEKQL
-273 IEIEKELSEIRLQ
+273 IELRNRKE
-286 KSEFLK
+286 EFLK
-292 AQKYQEAGDL
+292 SQNYQDAGNL
-302 RPRENELVI
+302 RPQEKEMVARIVQL
-311 KAIEI
+311 
-316 KKTAK
+316 KKDTPE
-321 DMPRITIT
+321 MPRIVIT

-334 KILSLKTGIPTQVTG
+334 RILSIKTGIPTQVTG

-357 LEGEL
+357 LENEL

-371 AVTKIAKSIRR
+371 AVTKVAKSIRR

-399 LGSTGTG
+399 LGTTGTG
-406 KTHTVKTLAKNV
+406 KTHTVKTLAKNI
-418 FGTEDAMIRVDMS
+418 FGSEDAMIRVDMS

-467 CIILFDELE
+467 CIVLFDELE

-516 GASAVSQM
+516 GASAVNQM

-534 PMVKEEN
+534 PAVKEEN
-541 AKAIIKAELSKRLKP
+541 TKELIKRELSKRLKP
-556 EFINRIDEIIIFSS
+556 EFINRIDEIVIFSS
-570 LSKENI
+570 LSKDNI
-576 YKIIDIEIKKV
+576 YKIIDIEVKKV
-587 ESKLKAMN
+587 ENKLKGMN

-600 TTAFKDLLIDKGYD
+600 TTSFKDLLIDKGYD

-625 IQHYLEDPLSDEI
+625 IQHYLEDPISDEI
-638 LGGELEGNVVVDYDP
+638 LGGELKGTIKIDYDK
-653 SSNKILLNG
+653 SNNSILING
-662 KPFDVNESKSFKYLK
+662 KPVPVTEKKEFRYLK
-677 PLNEFLKKNR
+677 PLNEFFFFSKKSK

>member
-1 MKKLKLYEL
+1 MKKLKVYEL
-10 FTGEEGEQQ
+10 FTGDES
-19 KTKKKTPF
+19 KNKKKTPF
-27 LDAYGVDMT
+27 LDNFGIDMT
-36 KLAEDDKL
+36 KLAEEDKI

-51 KEIDQVIWILSR
+51 KEIEQVIWILSR
-63 KNKNNPVI
+63 KTKNNPII

-81 IIEGIARLMVTED
+81 IIEGLARLMVSED

-100 GKRIVSVDMGTI
+100 GKRIIALDMGTI

-123 KALMDELND
+123 KALMDEVAE

-149 GVPIDMANQI
+149 QVSIDMANQI

-164 RGNMRLIGAT
+164 RGQMRLIGAT
-174 TNNEFRNSIEKDGAL
+174 TNNEFRTSIEKDGAL
-189 ERRFQKVNVEEPS
+189 QRRFQKVVVEEPS
-202 IEDTIEILM
+202 IAETIEILM
-211 KIKNKYED
+211 RIKNKYED
-219 FHKVSYNDDAIEA
+219 FHKVTFNDDAIEA
-232 CVTLSGR
+232 CVKLSGK

-256 VGAKMRISAKKS
+256 VGAKMRISTKKN
-268 TPPEL
+268 TPPEIIELEKEL
-273 IEIEKELSEIRLQ
+273 IEIKDRKNNLLR
-286 KSEFLK
+286 

-302 RPRENELVI
+302 RIKEKELESEV
-311 KAIEI
+311 IEI
-316 KKTAK
+316 KKKSK
-321 DMPRITIT
+321 DIPRIVIT

-334 KILSLKTGIPTQVTG
+334 RILTLKLGIPTQVSS

-357 LEGEL
+357 LENEL

-371 AVTKIAKSIRR
+371 AVTKIAKCIRR

-389 PNRPA
+389 PNRPS

-399 LGSTGTG
+399 LGTTGTG
-406 KTHTVKTLAKNV
+406 KTHTVKTLAKNI
-418 FGTEDAMIRVDMS
+418 FGSEDSLIRVDMS

-516 GASAVSQM
+516 GASVVNDM
-524 VTPVGFGADK
+524 VTPVGFGANK
-534 PMVKEEN
+534 PAVKEEN
-541 AKAIIKAELSKRLKP
+541 TKSLIKAELGKRLKP

-587 ESKLKAMN
+587 ENKLKDMN

-600 TTAFKDLLIDKGYD
+600 TTNFKDLLIDKGYD

-638 LGGELEGNVVVDYDP
+638 LGGELEGTVKMDYDK
-653 SSNKILLNG
+653 SSNSILING
-662 KPFDVNESKSFKYLK
+662 KSVPVTENKLFRYLK
-677 PLNEFLKKNR
+677 PLNEFFNL